1 MSGQNKI
8 LIVDDDII
16 TRYIAKLI
24 FKDNFEVLEAENGQ
38 VAARPPP
45 SGSGFYYLRRIDA
58 CHGRL
63 HFSERKEQ
71 VYLQ

>member
-38 VAARPPP
+38 VALTLLDRHRQDLVLLFATYRCL
-45 SGSGFYYLRRIDA
+45 SWTASLF
-58 CHGRL
+58 
-63 HFSERKEQ
+63 
-71 VYLQ
+71 

>member
-38 VAARPPP
+38 VALTLLDRH
-45 SGSGFYYLRRIDA
+45 RQD
-58 CHGRL
+58 HGRL